1 MDEFFVLTAILVM
14 ASITCLTRIA
24 GFLLLRNRPL
34 GGRLGAAL
42 EAAPGSIFIA
52 LLVPT
57 IFGSRGPDL
66 AALAVT
72 VLAALRLPMLP
83 TVLTG
88 ISAAALA
95 RLALG

>member
-1 MDEFFVLTAILVM
+1 MDEYFVLIAILVM
-14 ASITCLTRIA
+14 ASVTYLTRIA

-34 GGRLGAAL
+34 GGRLAAAL
-42 EAAPGSIFIA
+42 EAAPGSIFLA

-83 TVLTG
+83 TVLIG
-88 ISAAALA
+88 IGAAALA
-95 RLALG
+95 RLVLS